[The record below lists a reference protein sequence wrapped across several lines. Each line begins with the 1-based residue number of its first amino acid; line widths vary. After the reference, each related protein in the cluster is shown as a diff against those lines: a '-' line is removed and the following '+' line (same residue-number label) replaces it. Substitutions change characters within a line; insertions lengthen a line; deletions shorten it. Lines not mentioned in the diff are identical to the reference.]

1 MWDSSTTLHLILR
14 RVCMYHDWK
23 HLISKYMEKAWMNDT
38 MDTLHSCACEFRP
51 WQNETSRKF
60 DVLEQK
66 IGCQEQTTNLEFH
79 EIVHKSVNALW
90 ILYRNAKTKLKQGY
104 RGL

>member
-1 MWDSSTTLHLILR
+1 
-14 RVCMYHDWK
+14 
-23 HLISKYMEKAWMNDT
+23 MNDT

-79 EIVHKSVNALW
+79 EIVHKSVNAL
-90 ILYRNAKTKLKQGY
+90 
-104 RGL
+104 